1 MMSVFLK
8 LAIMVLILCTG
19 SAIAG
24 WFGPDHPDHY
34 YSIYTK
40 FVLLHSKGEPWEK
53 DGFIVYI
60 ANEGEAPSK
69 IKKDQVDWIHDDGTL
84 SPRQVREQEAKEQ
97 EKIAQEEQKKRE
109 FKSKITALFKI
120 SDKTKNPHFVPE
132 TLAQARNIPATDE
145 QIKEVIVGLERK
157 IIFSKA
163 LQANYSLDDL
173 AKFFQKMEN
182 GEEEP
187 IEKVSGREGRASDPT
202 KPYEIIL
209 SENDKF
215 IDRIIEGEF
224 SNNK

>member
-1 MMSVFLK
+1 
-8 LAIMVLILCTG
+8 
-19 SAIAG
+19 
-24 WFGPDHPDHY
+24 
-34 YSIYTK
+34 
-40 FVLLHSKGEPWEK
+40 
-53 DGFIVYI
+53 
-60 ANEGEAPSK
+60 
-69 IKKDQVDWIHDDGTL
+69 
-84 SPRQVREQEAKEQ
+84 
-97 EKIAQEEQKKRE
+97 
-109 FKSKITALFKI
+109 
-120 SDKTKNPHFVPE
+120 
-132 TLAQARNIPATDE
+132 LAQARNIPATDE

-157 IIFSKA
+157 IILSKA

-215 IDRIIEGEF
+215 IDRIFEGEF